1 MHRHRPGNTKT
12 LVIVLLL
19 CFMGV
24 IGLAVVGA
32 AVMLV
37 RQPALIG
44 TLMAKVTG
52 KALNERADATS
63 PPVQTE
69 LPDTT
74 EPEAQEVPENE
85 PEEPVAPEEPVVTED
100 AASAEEAL
108 PTDEAAPD
116 TTATEEV
123 VPPAETPNEPAPA
136 PEAKPEAK
144 PEEKPAAKPGA
155 DKPAATPAK
164 KPADP
169 GASLAS
175 GPRKFYI
182 HIGKCLG
189 SKEARDLQRDLNGRW
204 GDFGIRQDAEKGLN
218 FTFWKMGPQE
228 GKDPKSFNPEDFCY
242 QIRTGAITQ
251 KQAKHLQEKLKA
263 LGHTAGIG
271 QEA

>member
-44 TLMAKVTG
+44 TLMARVTG
-52 KALNERADATS
+52 KAVSDRIDTTA
-63 PPVQTE
+63 PPVQSE
-69 LPDTT
+69 LPDMT
-74 EPEAQEVPENE
+74 EPAAQATQSDE
-85 PEEPVAPEEPVVTED
+85 PEEPIAPEEAVVI
-100 AASAEEAL
+100 EEAEGA
-108 PTDEAAPD
+108 DEATAPEAVASD
-116 TTATEEV
+116 STAPEEV
-123 VPPAETPNEPAPA
+123 VPPAETPQEPAPA

-155 DKPAATPAK
+155 DKPATTPEK
-164 KPADP
+164 KPANP

-218 FTFWKMGPQE
+218 FTFWKLGPQE

-251 KQAKHLQEKLKA
+251 KQAKHLQEKLKS

>member
-32 AVMLV
+32 AVMVV

-44 TLMAKVTG
+44 TLMARVTG
-52 KALNERADATS
+52 KAMDDRLDATA

-69 LPDTT
+69 LPDMT
-74 EPEAQEVPENE
+74 EPESQATQSDEQEETP
-85 PEEPVAPEEPVVTED
+85 APDKPVVTEEAVSADD
-100 AASAEEAL
+100 AV
-108 PTDEAAPD
+108 PTEEAAPESP
-116 TTATEEV
+116 ATEEV
-123 VPPAETPNEPAPA
+123 VPSAETPQEPAPA
-136 PEAKPEAK
+136 PETKPEVK
-144 PEEKPAAKPGA
+144 PTEKPAAKPGA
-155 DKPAATPAK
+155 DKPAATPEK
-164 KPADP
+164 KPTNP

-204 GDFGIRQDAEKGLN
+204 GDFGIKQDAEKGLN

-251 KQAKHLQEKLKA
+251 KQAKHLQEKLKS